1 MPSYEAMPQRY
12 QATHYR
18 STNRTR
24 TRRTTESQDDR
35 RVCYKKQKTKS
46 PNDRAYQ
53 CRHQTPNWSK
63 TIWKR
68 DVRASKKQSSFSE
81 LRSEPDDHSTSTDRG
96 LKVSRSNNLKALRP
110 PSQRGFHMWEVRY
123 RLTVRAVRRCRNP
136 DCRTIFQGIPFHCRN
151 LKAIDY
157 GGLS

>member
-1 MPSYEAMPQRY
+1 MSIMPSYEAMPQRY

-53 CRHQTPNWSK
+53 CRHQTKNWSK

-68 DVRASKKQSSFSE
+68 DVRASKKQSSVSE
-81 LRSEPDDHSTSTDRG
+81 LRTEPDDHSTSTDRG
-96 LKVSRSNNLKALRP
+96 RKISLSNNLKAVRP
-110 PSQRGFHMWEVRY
+110 PSQRDFSRHESLLG
-123 RLTVRAVRRCRNP
+123 RARVTSARIRSNH
-136 DCRTIFQGIPFHCRN
+136 D
-151 LKAIDY
+151 
-157 GGLS
+157 LSWPE